1 MLEYVLKNSRV
12 STRSPPCNHSAA
24 IVTSGW
30 FWQEHSPWLNE
41 SWSAAQQFGGQRGPS
56 SSLGL
61 DAGGYVSSGKR
72 KSQVLVP
79 VPGSTPAFHSTTV
92 SRNCINTRKSWG
104 LYSRAPASEYLRS
117 HHAAGSVCFCHP
129 PGWVVAAETPA
140 PTAHRPVVCR
150 VGALGPRLPY
160 KRKHISSAASLR
172 TLLPSAL

>member
-1 MLEYVLKNSRV
+1 MVLAGTFAMIKW
-12 STRSPPCNHSAA
+12 
-24 IVTSGW
+24 IV
-30 FWQEHSPWLNE
+30 
-41 SWSAAQQFGGQRGPS
+41 WSAAQQFGGQRGPS

-79 VPGSTPAFHSTTV
+79 VPGSTAAFPSTTV

-104 LYSRAPASEYLRS
+104 LYSKAPASGYLGSPR
-117 HHAAGSVCFCHP
+117 AAGSVCFCHP

-140 PTAHRPVVCR
+140 PAAHRPVCR

-160 KRKHISSAASLR
+160 KRKHISDAASLR
-172 TLLPSAL
+172 TLLPSALRFPSGRLL

>member
-1 MLEYVLKNSRV
+1 MNRV
-12 STRSPPCNHSAA
+12 VSSTTVWGPKRS
-24 IVTSGW
+24 
-30 FWQEHSPWLNE
+30 
-41 SWSAAQQFGGQRGPS
+41 QFLTGAGCWGLCFFREKEIPGSGPS
-56 SSLGL
+56 SREYACIS
-61 DAGGYVSSGKR
+61 
-72 KSQVLVP
+72 
-79 VPGSTPAFHSTTV
+79 FNN

-140 PTAHRPVVCR
+140 PAAHRPVVCR

-160 KRKHISSAASLR
+160 KRKHISAAASLR